1 MNELM
6 KQLDHKLKRHLDD
19 DRYEHSIG
27 VMYTAGA
34 MAMRHHFN
42 VERAMIAGLLH
53 DCAKCVPASEKIKLC
68 KKYGLSVSDVERKN
82 PGLLH
87 AKLGAY
93 FIRAKYGIED
103 EELCNAVT
111 YHSTGRPEM
120 TLFDKI
126 IYIADYIEPNRTKA
140 PNLDDI
146 RYLAFTDID
155 ACLYS
160 ILEATLDYLKD
171 RRDAIDPLTEET
183 YRYYKQLRE
192 ISC

>member
-1 MNELM
+1 MNARM
-6 KQLDHKLKRHLDD
+6 KQLEHKLKRHLDD
-19 DRYEHSIG
+19 ERYEHSIG

-34 MAMRHHFN
+34 LAMCYHFDM
-42 VERAMIAGLLH
+42 ERAMIAGLLH

-68 KKYGLSVSDVERKN
+68 KKYGLSVSEVEQKN

-93 FIRAKYGIED
+93 FIRTKYGIED

-126 IYIADYIEPNRTKA
+126 IYIADYIEPNRIKA
-140 PNLDDI
+140 PNLAHI
-146 RYLAFTDID
+146 RHLAFTDLD

-160 ILEATLDYLKD
+160 ILESTLDYLKD

-192 ISC
+192 DLS